1 MIEFISAW
9 RAGMKMLIVDDSFVI
24 RRTIEKY
31 AAELG
36 ILNILTASNGK
47 DALRIFE
54 AESPSLV
61 TLDITMPEMDGIEC
75 LEEIMNINPD
85 ARVIII
91 TALKDNATGLLALKK
106 GAAGFLLKP
115 FTPEQIRDEIIEV
128 TGGVI

>member
-1 MIEFISAW
+1 
-9 RAGMKMLIVDDSFVI
+9 MKMLIVDDSFVI
-24 RRTIEKY
+24 RKTIEKY

-36 ILNILTASNGK
+36 IQHILTASNGE
-47 DALRIFE
+47 DAIRIFE

-61 TLDITMPEMDGIEC
+61 TLDITMPGMDGIEC
-75 LEEIMNINPD
+75 LEKIMNINSS

-115 FTPEQIRDEIIEV
+115 FSPEQIRDEIIEV